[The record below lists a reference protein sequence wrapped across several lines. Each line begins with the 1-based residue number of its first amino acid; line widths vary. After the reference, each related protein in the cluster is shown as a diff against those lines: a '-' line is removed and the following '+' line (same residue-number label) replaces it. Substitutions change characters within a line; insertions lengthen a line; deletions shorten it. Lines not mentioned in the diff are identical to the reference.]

1 MNGRD
6 NEKKNKFT
14 SRGQNK
20 LTRKRN
26 ICKYH
31 LIQQGWLKERER
43 GRKEVNTIN

>member
-6 NEKKNKFT
+6 NEKKTNLQVVGKT
-14 SRGQNK
+14 NSLAK
-20 LTRKRN
+20 E

-43 GRKEVNTIN
+43 GRKEVNMIN